1 MSLLEDTRKL
11 IDMYKLGEVKKILNI
26 IDEELMKTPNTR
38 TFRQRGIIS
47 VNYEKKFGLKKFLEQ
62 VLEINPNDPEILS
75 RLALIFELNG
85 NIENA
90 SNFADKSLKIDS
102 DNKTALQV
110 KGIIAF
116 NNSEYES
123 SINYFDKILTKNEND
138 SLALLNKGISLELIG
153 KNTDAMD
160 CFRKLFDTDS
170 LNDESLDK
178 LISIIIDFTGSEYS
192 NVYADYALTKQ
203 SNDKLAL
210 KIKDRIILDQSKLRQ
225 RIFELFNKY
234 LHRPP
239 GQEGLDWF
247 EELIIQGTKF
257 EEIEEMMKNS
267 DEGKNY
273 WN

>member
-11 IDMYKLGEVKKILNI
+11 IDMYKLGKVKKILNI
-26 IDEELMKTPNTR
+26 IDEELMKIPNTR

-116 NNSEYES
+116 NNSEYEN
-123 SINYFDKILTKNEND
+123 SINYF
-138 SLALLNKGISLELIG
+138 
-153 KNTDAMD
+153 
-160 CFRKLFDTDS
+160 
-170 LNDESLDK
+170 
-178 LISIIIDFTGSEYS
+178 YQ
-192 NVYADYALTKQ
+192 YY
-203 SNDKLAL
+203 
-210 KIKDRIILDQSKLRQ
+210 
-225 RIFELFNKY
+225 
-234 LHRPP
+234 
-239 GQEGLDWF
+239 
-247 EELIIQGTKF
+247 LII
-257 EEIEEMMKNS
+257 
-267 DEGKNY
+267 
-273 WN
+273 

>member
-26 IDEELMKTPNTR
+26 IDEELMKIPNTR

-116 NNSEYES
+116 NNSGNAPSGVLNELTFWPKRVI
-123 SINYFDKILTKNEND
+123 SINPSEIHFLVSSTILSMD
-138 SLALLNKGISLELIG
+138 LLRSRPLVKGTIQKVQNLS
-153 KNTDAMD
+153 
-160 CFRKLFDTDS
+160 
-170 LNDESLDK
+170 
-178 LISIIIDFTGSEYS
+178 
-192 NVYADYALTKQ
+192 Q
-203 SNDKLAL
+203 P
-210 KIKDRIILDQSKLRQ
+210 RIIEIQAFIPSFLDGYRS
-225 RIFELFNKY
+225 
-234 LHRPP
+234 
-239 GQEGLDWF
+239 
-247 EELIIQGTKF
+247 
-257 EEIEEMMKNS
+257 S
-267 DEGKNY
+267 
-273 WN
+273 